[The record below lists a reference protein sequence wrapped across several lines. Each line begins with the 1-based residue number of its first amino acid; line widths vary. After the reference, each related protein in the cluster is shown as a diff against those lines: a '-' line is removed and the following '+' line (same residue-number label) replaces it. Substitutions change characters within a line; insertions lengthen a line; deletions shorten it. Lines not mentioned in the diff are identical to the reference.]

1 MPHASHRLDLL
12 VVPINP
18 HEPLDEGVTA
28 RLFDEWGLDGGGRC
42 ENMERFIEGG
52 CNRIWMDRPGRLW
65 LYGNQLGGFRV
76 RCPDTNTLISSE
88 FGRAHR
94 AWKAGAERV
103 LACPCGSDHGL
114 DACIFSPP
122 AAFATWAVV
131 FSDIGGTALT
141 PLGESSLHAAVGP
154 YRVLTRRP

>member
-12 VVPINP
+12 VVPTDP
-18 HEPLDEGVTA
+18 HTPLDEAVTA
-28 RLFDEWGLDGGGRC
+28 RLFDGWGLDHNGRS
-42 ENMERFIEGG
+42 ENLERFVDGG

-76 RCPDTNTLISSE
+76 QCPETNVLVSAE

-94 AWKAGAERV
+94 AWKAGAQRA
-103 LACPCGSDHGL
+103 LACPCGSDHPL
-114 DACIFSPP
+114 EACIFSPP
-122 AAFATWAVV
+122 AAFATWAIV
-131 FSDIGGTALT
+131 FADIDGTSLT
-141 PLGESSLHAAVGP
+141 PLAKSSIQEAIGP